1 MQSELDA
8 ASTSRDDVSASAKEL
23 EKKYKALET
32 DLIHTQQDLLASE
45 RARKD
50 LQAEKEEMAEEMHTA
65 SRLQLSLLC

>member
-1 MQSELDA
+1 LQSEFDA

-50 LQAEKEEMAEEMHTA
+50 LQADKEEMAEEMHTA
-65 SRLQLSLLC
+65 SRFQLSLLC